1 MIVHARN
8 TPALLF
14 TMAEPGGTEGG
25 GRLGTAVKSKYNK
38 VLLPARAAANHIRI

>member
-1 MIVHARN
+1 MGESGRLEMIVHARN

-25 GRLGTAVKSKYNK
+25 GD
-38 VLLPARAAANHIRI
+38 